1 MFENLPQLSQAVRD
15 TIGRELSVYD
25 KLGKAE
31 RASRAEARLKQLK
44 EANHWIGSAIEGTI
58 YPFEDVQQELK
69 SAACCP
75 GETNESLVATLS
87 EARTFVLETI
97 LILLEML
104 DQALWAKSMEGKIRG
119 VIE

>member
-1 MFENLPQLSQAVRD
+1 MYENLPQLSQAVRD

-58 YPFEDVQQELK
+58 YPFEDIQQELK
-69 SAACCP
+69 GDECCP
-75 GETNESLVATLS
+75 GETNESLVVTLS
-87 EARTFVLETI
+87 EAKIFMLETI
-97 LILLEML
+97 IILLQMI